1 MPLPLLLLP
10 PPPLPLPSVS
20 PPPAVSTTP
29 QVRLRSGLVLLA
41 TLLVLLYYQMAS
53 ASHAAGGRHL
63 RDLYLSSAFVSI
75 YLSICLR
82 RAAQIDASDSEYAL
96 PASPRHAFLLVPFS
110 PRFAFGIY
118 YYLFV
123 YLYISGSF
131 KG

>member
-1 MPLPLLLLP
+1 
-10 PPPLPLPSVS
+10 
-20 PPPAVSTTP
+20 
-29 QVRLRSGLVLLA
+29 
-41 TLLVLLYYQMAS
+41 MAS
-53 ASHAAGGRHL
+53 ALHAAGARHP
-63 RDLYLSSAFVSI
+63 RARPVVGVRIYI